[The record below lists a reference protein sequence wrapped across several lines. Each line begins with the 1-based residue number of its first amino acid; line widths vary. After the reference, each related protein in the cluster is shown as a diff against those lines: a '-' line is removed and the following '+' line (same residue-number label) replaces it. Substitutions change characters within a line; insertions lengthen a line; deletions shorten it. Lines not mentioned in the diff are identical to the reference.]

1 MSQRIHYQIGNTLY
15 LNLNDRCT
23 LVCDFC
29 PKTQGTLEYHGYDLS
44 LEHRPEIDE
53 IIAALPQHLA
63 DFDEVVFCGY
73 GEPTLRL
80 KTLLAVAKYIKEQGG
95 KTRINTDGL
104 ANLVHKRNVLPE
116 MQGYIDALS
125 ISLNA
130 QDEETYN
137 RHCAPQLPGAYDAM
151 REFLRLSPQYIP
163 DVRASAIEGLDGV
176 DIDACR
182 TITEESGAHFTHRKL
197 DVL

>member
-137 RHCAPQLPGAYDAM
+137 RHCAPQLPGAYAAM